1 MRSFGIIAAGAAGL
15 TIATAGQAMAQ
26 GQRFETPMYTTGT
39 QSTLDKNYGLPNFGM
54 PGSDLPQQRT
64 MAPAAE
70 PRPAPDF
77 FAGTSDLTVKRTGRA
92 ADSMMETPQYTTSEG
107 TTGGYGTDSTSSSET
122 STPRFGTDAMSFG
135 TGPAR

>member
-1 MRSFGIIAAGAAGL
+1 
-15 TIATAGQAMAQ
+15 MAQ

-39 QSTLDKNYGLPNFGM
+39 QSTLDKNYGLPTFGM